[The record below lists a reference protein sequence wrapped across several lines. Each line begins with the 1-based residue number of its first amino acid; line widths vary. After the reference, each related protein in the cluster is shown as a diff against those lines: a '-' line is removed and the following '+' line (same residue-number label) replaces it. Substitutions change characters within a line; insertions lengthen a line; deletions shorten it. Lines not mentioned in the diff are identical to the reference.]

1 MSVSL
6 WPRPAELGGVV
17 LDAFTG
23 HRLVGIGELH
33 GLQDHHDALQL
44 LLADPRLPEVADD
57 VVVEFGNARYQDTMD
72 RFVAGQPVADADLRV
87 VWRNTTQSP
96 RQTWDAPDAS
106 PSRAPDIQI
115 CTRLLLRVPIPTRVP
130 NGGYANSHDCRV
142 SCDLRSVDRRGAGRR
157 SWGVHRLGRATDRRP
172 AVAGQEAG
180 GGHAQFAQA
189 CQDSASGIVDACG
202 PKSPALTGWSGASPH
217 VLRFPLR
224 AFLRFPVCPPGSSPS
239 PAVLWFPFVRRSPVR
254 SLRPLPGSGSPSVS
268 LRVPFPLSNL
278 HLSAAV
284 RRFPR
289 RWSRAAGTNATS
301 STTPLGSRDP
311 PARRMGSGWARW
323 DAATE
328 SPVASGRERRTSPRP
343 NCPDRPLL
351 TRTCGLSP
359 VRNVT

>member
-1 MSVSL
+1 MDS
-6 WPRPAELGGVV
+6 P
-17 LDAFTG
+17 T
-23 HRLVGIGELH
+23 
-33 GLQDHHDALQL
+33 
-44 LLADPRLPEVADD
+44 ADRW
-57 VVVEFGNARYQDTMD
+57 GAR
-72 RFVAGQPVADADLRV
+72 
-87 VWRNTTQSP
+87 N
-96 RQTWDAPDAS
+96 
-106 PSRAPDIQI
+106 
-115 CTRLLLRVPIPTRVP
+115 
-130 NGGYANSHDCRV
+130 GYANSHDCRV

-278 HLSAAV
+278 HLSAAA

-328 SPVASGRERRTSPRP
+328 PPVTSGRERRTSPRP